1 MISVRELALINDLK
15 LAENAAICSENVV
28 SEPFRQCLMHGF
40 HLTLT
45 SLIGKQLIYLVKFSQ
60 YLVLHKTKRKFIA
73 DITTKDSVSTNEEVN
88 QQYN

>member
-1 MISVRELALINDLK
+1 MSSLLKLALINDLK
-15 LAENAAICSENVV
+15 LAENAAICSGNVV

-45 SLIGKQLIYLVKFSQ
+45 SLTSKQLIYLVKFSQ

-73 DITTKDSVSTNEEVN
+73 DITTKDSVYTNEEAN
-88 QQYN
+88 QQ